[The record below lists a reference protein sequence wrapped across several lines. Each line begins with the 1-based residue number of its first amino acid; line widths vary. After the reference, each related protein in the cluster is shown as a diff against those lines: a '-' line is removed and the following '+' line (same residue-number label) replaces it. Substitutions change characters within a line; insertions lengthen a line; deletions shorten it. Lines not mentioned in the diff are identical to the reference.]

1 MHSSANTFMVLILIF
16 NCLQDRLN
24 VAVKLF
30 FTHSSC
36 ELGSLLSE
44 CWHPLLSDVRWI
56 FLCMGS
62 DNNGRLVMGFEQYRS
77 VFQ

>member
-30 FTHSSC
+30 
-36 ELGSLLSE
+36 LLI
-44 CWHPLLSDVRWI
+44 PLVNLAPYFLSVGT
-56 FLCMGS
+56 LYCLMS
-62 DNNGRLVMGFEQYRS
+62 AGFFCVWEATIMA
-77 VFQ
+77 VL